1 MACDKSSSAS
11 CVLKRSKNDTLSDDD
26 MGMLWDNA
34 GTIEV
39 LQLYRETRLDTLKAD
54 EPLISETYA
63 KQAFVN
69 KWRNFRLLHILEL
82 N

>member
-1 MACDKSSSAS
+1 MACDTSSPS
-11 CVLKRSKNDTLSDDD
+11 CVLQRSKNDTLSDDD
-26 MGMLWDNA
+26 MGLLWDNA

-39 LQLYRETRLDTLKAD
+39 LQLYRETRLDTLQAD
-54 EPLISETYA
+54 EPLINETYS